1 MQNGD
6 ELQLL
11 SGLDTN
17 KKGQEAEIK
26 RRASALGETRIRDED
41 IIGTAVH
48 AKCWEIKPE
57 RLDSDGLDGEYQG
70 RRMLRSEV
78 AGKRPGGGAERR
90 FMDVAREDVTPVGV

>member
-17 KKGQEAEIK
+17 KKGQDAEMK
-26 RRASALGETRIRDED
+26 RRVSALGETRIRDED

-78 AGKRPGGGAERR
+78 AGKRPRGGAERR